1 MIFALPRFAVSNG
14 ASCIACH
21 VNPTG
26 SAMRNSHGNDVVA
39 LEELPLK
46 RWMNKGDDDW
56 NGHVTDQIQLGGDFR
71 LQGVQFN
78 DTDNTQKSS
87 FFPMQADIYVNL
99 KLNENSSIFT
109 KIGVKSSS
117 SLNMEY
123 WAMIQNLPNRLICC
137 MCQIDNDTRFLKR
150 IQQWPSAIQ

>member
-1 MIFALPRFAVSNG
+1 MPSFFAFIFTFLCNYDIVFAIPRFAVSNG

-56 NGHVTDQIQLGGDFR
+56 DGHVTDQIQLGGDFR

-78 DTDNTQKSS
+78 DTHNTQKSS
-87 FFPMQADIYVNL
+87 FFSTTLSTPNVISGSL
-99 KLNENSSIFT
+99 SF
-109 KIGVKSSS
+109 IG
-117 SLNMEY
+117 
-123 WAMIQNLPNRLICC
+123 
-137 MCQIDNDTRFLKR
+137 
-150 IQQWPSAIQ
+150 IQQTRQYFFFYFECTLILFLFYKHQTFGK